1 MVLRGF
7 DVSGS
12 VHTAPGSSGTKVRQ
26 QNVSGENRYSD
37 GNFRQVRGLADF
49 VALRRSHTILTTTR
63 RATAASR
70 KRPQS
75 RKLRWIQS
83 PTRTRPCSCCR
94 ACGARTRSPRS
105 ARRSPRE
112 RESGPLIIPCYHT
125 VVAPSMRWRRRLRPK
140 TPSTRRPGWLN
151 TLATELLLPVH
162 ALDERAVDVGP
173 PLVQQ
178 LHRISDLRH
187 PR

>member
-1 MVLRGF
+1 M
-7 DVSGS
+7 
-12 VHTAPGSSGTKVRQ
+12 
-26 QNVSGENRYSD
+26 SGENRYSD
-37 GNFRQVRGLADF
+37 GNFRQVRGLGDF

-75 RKLRWIQS
+75 RKLRWIHSARGRS
-83 PTRTRPCSCCR
+83 PTRTRRCSCCR

-112 RESGPLIIPCYHT
+112 RSGNLNHSFI
-125 VVAPSMRWRRRLRPK
+125 SMAFRRGHQHAIEPRAARQHAGPRRLRCRDAIDAPRIDYF
-140 TPSTRRPGWLN
+140 SNR
-151 TLATELLLPVH
+151 LLLPVH
-162 ALDERAVDVGP
+162 PFNERAVDVGP

-178 LHRISDLRH
+178 LHRISDFVY